1 MQTSCEACGGRVVE
15 GLKLWHKRCTDCG
28 LETSQLT
35 GFITDRKGVDIDE
48 DAREQALRPLRER
61 NFDTLLDWTLQHLDK
76 HANGA
81 AKPRLLEVGCAH
93 GWFIEKAARAFEVI
107 GIEPDDAVATRTLA
121 RGLPVRRGYFP
132 DALAADEMFDVIV
145 FNDVLEHIPSVGDA
159 LRHCV
164 RHLRPSGVIVV
175 NAPDRRGAL
184 YRLSTW
190 LVRVGMSGPFER
202 LWQKG
207 LPSPHL
213 YYFDS
218 RSLASVAGSAGL
230 EVVACRR
237 LPSLTARGLYS
248 RIRCAGDVPAPKA
261 LVLAAGV
268 LPLVPLL
275 HVLPSDIRVWLL
287 SPGQLGN

>member
-1 MQTSCEACGGRVVE
+1 M
-15 GLKLWHKRCTDCG
+15 
-28 LETSQLT
+28 

-48 DAREQALRPLRER
+48 DAREQALRPLREN
-61 NFDTLLDWTLQHLDK
+61 NFDTLLDWTLQHLGQRDAK
-76 HANGA
+76 AG
-81 AKPRLLEVGCAH
+81 KPRLLEVGCAH
-93 GWFIEKAARAFEVI
+93 GWFIEKAARSFDVI
-107 GIEPDDAVATRTLA
+107 GIEPDAAVATRTLA

-132 DALAADEMFDVIV
+132 GTLADGEMFDVIV
-145 FNDVLEHIPSVGDA
+145 FNDVLEHIPSVGEA

-164 RHLRPSGVIVV
+164 RHLNPAGVVVV

-190 LVRVGMSGPFER
+190 LVRLGMSGPFDR

-218 RSLASVAGSAGL
+218 RSLASVARSAGL
-230 EVVACRR
+230 EVVASRR

-248 RIRCAGDVPAPKA
+248 RIRCAGDVPVAKA
-261 LVLAAGV
+261 LLLAAGV

-275 HVLPSDIRVWLL
+275 HALPSDITAWVLA
-287 SPGQLGN
+287 PGQPGN